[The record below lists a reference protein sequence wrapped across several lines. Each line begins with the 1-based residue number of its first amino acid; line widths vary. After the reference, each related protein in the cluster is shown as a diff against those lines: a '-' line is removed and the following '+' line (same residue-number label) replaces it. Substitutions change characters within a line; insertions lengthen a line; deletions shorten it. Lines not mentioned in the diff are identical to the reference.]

1 MRKVRLEETK
11 EMLLVQLHLLL
22 FMPFIVVEILK
33 YENLLQRGS
42 SKETFKC

>member
-11 EMLLVQLHLLL
+11 EMLLVQLHLFL

>member
-11 EMLLVQLHLLL
+11 EMLIVELHIFL

-33 YENLLQRGS
+33 YEDLLQRGF

>member
-11 EMLLVQLHLLL
+11 EMLLVQLHLFL

-33 YENLLQRGS
+33 YEDLLQRGS
-42 SKETFKC
+42 SKENFKC